1 MHLSTQIERTSSPAS
16 IVFQFSLA
24 RGLGALTAAGVH
36 PRHQTGCQGS
46 NSSLKTLNSPKNH
59 INIAHWLYPACYEA
73 FKAGRAAVLIPPVL

>member
-46 NSSLKTLNSPKNH
+46 NSSFKTLSSPKIILTLH
-59 INIAHWLYPACYEA
+59 IGFTLPAMRLL
-73 FKAGRAAVLIPPVL
+73 KQAGLQS